1 MVVTYKEQYRKER
14 KRIQSFIRSAKKRG
28 YRFPDNILP
37 KQPKQIRKESI
48 ERLKKLTRTELYKK
62 STALSESGK
71 IVSGL
76 EAERERRSKV
86 AKKGARIRKEALE
99 HGFKAAKEYRQYK
112 KWEKQREKQDII
124 DRAKAE
130 NIQEGHIIWDQIMDL
145 KNSIGGTGAI
155 IFDDFISSEI
165 ATRGLDAILF
175 AIAQAPKEFYQA
187 AQTVIYYREKG
198 KINRSIIKMG
208 FIISGN
214 KIDTVLAKQLGE
226 ILDEL
231 DEMYSEYE

>member
-1 MVVTYKEQYRKER
+1 MTYKEQYKKEL
-14 KRIQSFIRSAKKRG
+14 KRIKSFIKSAEKRG
-28 YRFPDNILP
+28 YRFPDNIIP
-37 KQPKQIRKESI
+37 KRPKRIRKESVGV
-48 ERLKKLTRTELYKK
+48 LKKLTRTELYKK
-62 STALSESGK
+62 STTLSESGG

-76 EAERERRSKV
+76 EAERERRSKA

-99 HGFKAAKEYRQYK
+99 HGFKTAKEYRQYK
-112 KWEKQREKQDII
+112 KWKKEREKQDII
-124 DRAKAE
+124 DRTKAE

-145 KNSIGGTGAI
+145 KNSIGGQGAI
-155 IFDDFISSEI
+155 IFDSFISSEI
-165 ATRGLDAILF
+165 ANRGLDAILF

-187 AQTVIYYREKG
+187 AQTVIYYRDKG
-198 KINRSIIKMG
+198 KIQRSIIKMG

>member
-1 MVVTYKEQYRKER
+1 MTYKEQYKKER
-14 KRIQSFIRSAKKRG
+14 KRIQSFIRSAEKRG
-28 YRFPDNILP
+28 YRFSDNILP
-37 KQPKQIRKESI
+37 KQPKRIRKESV

-71 IVSGL
+71 VVSGL
-76 EAERERRSKV
+76 EAERERRSKA
-86 AKKGARIRKEALE
+86 AKKGARIRKEAVE
-99 HGFKAAKEYRQYK
+99 HGFKTAKEYRQYK

-124 DRAKAE
+124 DRTKAE
-130 NIQEGHIIWDQIMDL
+130 NIQEGRVIWEQIMDL
-145 KNSIGGTGAI
+145 KNSIGGQGAI
-155 IFDDFISSEI
+155 IFDGFISSEI
-165 ATRGLDAILF
+165 ANRGLDAVLF

-187 AQTVIYYREKG
+187 AQIVIHYRDKSL
-198 KINRSIIKMG
+198 IQRSIIKMG

>member
-1 MVVTYKEQYRKER
+1 MTYKEQYKKER
-14 KRIQSFIRSAKKRG
+14 KRIQTFIRSAEKRG
-28 YRFPDNILP
+28 YRFTDNILP
-37 KQPKQIRKESI
+37 KQPKRIRKESV

-62 STALSESGK
+62 STALTESGK

-76 EAERERRSKV
+76 EAERQRRSKA

-99 HGFKAAKEYRQYK
+99 YGFKTAKEYREYK

-124 DRAKAE
+124 DRTKAE
-130 NIQEGHIIWDQIMDL
+130 NIQEGRVIWEQIMDL
-145 KNSIGGTGAI
+145 KNSIGGQGAI
-155 IFDDFISSEI
+155 IFDNFISSEI
-165 ATRGLDAILF
+165 ANRGLDAVLF

-187 AQTVIYYREKG
+187 AQTVIYYRDKSR
-198 KINRSIIKMG
+198 IQRSIIKMG

-214 KIDTVLAKQLGE
+214 KIDSVLAKQLGE

>member
-1 MVVTYKEQYRKER
+1 MTYKEQYKKER

-37 KQPKQIRKESI
+37 KQPKRIRKESV

-62 STALSESGK
+62 STALTESGK

-76 EAERERRSKV
+76 EAEQERRSKA
-86 AKKGARIRKEALE
+86 AKKGARIRKKALE
-99 HGFKAAKEYRQYK
+99 HGFKTAKEYRQYK

-124 DRAKAE
+124 DRSKAE
-130 NIQEGHIIWDQIMDL
+130 NIQEGRVIWEQIIDL
-145 KNSIGGTGAI
+145 KNSIGGQGAI
-155 IFDDFISSEI
+155 IFDNFISSEI
-165 ATRGLDAILF
+165 ENRGLDAILF

-187 AQTVIYYREKG
+187 AQTVIYYRDKSR
-198 KINRSIIKMG
+198 IQRSIIKMG

-214 KIDTVLAKQLGE
+214 KIDSVLAKQLGE

-231 DEMYSEYE
+231 DEMYSDYE

>member
-1 MVVTYKEQYRKER
+1 MTYKEQYKKER

-37 KQPKQIRKESI
+37 KQPKRIRKESV
-48 ERLKKLTRTELYKK
+48 EKLKKLTRTELYKK

-71 IVSGL
+71 IVSGI
-76 EAERERRSKV
+76 EVERERRSKA
-86 AKKGARIRKEALE
+86 AKKGARMRQKALD
-99 HGFKAAKEYRQYK
+99 HGFKTAKEYRQYK

-124 DRAKAE
+124 DRSKAQ
-130 NIQEGHIIWDQIMDL
+130 NIQEGRMIWEQIMDL
-145 KNSIGGTGAI
+145 KNSIGGQGAI
-155 IFDDFISSEI
+155 IFDNFISSEI
-165 ATRGLDAILF
+165 ANRGLEAILF

-187 AQTVIYYREKG
+187 AQTVIYYRDKSR
-198 KINRSIIKMG
+198 IQRSIIKMG